1 MTTRRQ
7 FLKGIGGS
15 ALFGANATAFGATP
29 PPAQS
34 DRSVPGEPHLPIT
47 STARLPERSPPPAA
61 TADVAGFTLQRTGR
75 KYAGFSDAEAAAN
88 DGDTILVAPA
98 TYTMQTN
105 GIGTTKSITIRSAV
119 PGKRYVLFVKRNA
132 GGAIGNAFV
141 ANPFA
146 RFQAGITTR
155 QSVALEDAEIF
166 ADGLTYQTGSCAVFL
181 DCRGGCAA
189 DFAIRRCYIHD
200 WDQGIESGNEYNAT
214 DRTSTITIED
224 SIVYQTGSI
233 GSGDANHCI
242 YVGLI
247 GALSIKGSIVATK
260 AKPEWTGPNIVNGS
274 VDGPNYWPVGHL
286 VKCRAKALTIQACRL
301 TAEDTT
307 VSNCIECSN
316 GGDVLVT
323 GSILEQGSR
332 SDGNAFISYG
342 RGFMATNPGGSHEIM
357 SKDGRVNRLRV
368 FQNTFVNSDARS
380 GHLQQFVEISYQA
393 TPAAWNAAGAGPVPG
408 DLTSAANQAIEGNV
422 FVDSPANAGILPS
435 SGYPGVG
442 TQSGVLSVVGIPC
455 THAVNNTP
463 KLTYGALVNVA
474 DRYAG
479 WKLAKPISGNAAQA
493 PFMLRDVAVASYA
506 VSSPTAVARS
516 DAQYGALRAALVP
529 AWYAALPVN
538 AWSHL
543 PVTGVGQEVCSN
555 ANPKGIVWPS
565 TGVVENYNAS
575 LPLVAGKHPIPG
587 SSAETY
593 CVFSGGRMIADLS
606 FVQNGVASSGTYWL
620 RYGGGHDASPDNSLH
635 AIGPFDGT
643 PKRIA
648 LTDPSIPPAID
659 LAIDGNPQANFASD
673 GRPGAAH
680 TYNSFAYLRSVNA
693 LVIGNGAGFNE
704 GVGIY
709 GFMFDTGE
717 WLRNA
722 NWWDTSQVP
731 GIDLCQEAAWLTDN
745 VRNEVWIVPRL
756 TRTPYVYRVS
766 APQGSVVTSEIVNGL
781 ETLWGSD
788 GNVFYKK
795 GWAIEG
801 TPWLVITNEA
811 NLTDWLLIDRDARN
825 QNGRLFPQFPRF
837 VGDALPAPVDGGGNQ
852 PSAGAA
858 FDSEEG
864 CFYVWS
870 AGGNPNTVASDVYKI
885 TPPGT
890 QDLATQPWQ
899 VQRIAAAG
907 GIAPEAP
914 FGGLQWQQQ
923 NGQHNIGGWAPY
935 GNFEFC
941 PSPTRGLFFHH
952 RLDIP
957 PLFWR
962 LA

>member
-7 FLKGIGGS
+7 FLKDIGGT
-15 ALFGANATAFGATP
+15 ALLGANATALAATP

-47 STARLPERSPPPAA
+47 STARLPDKTPPPAA
-61 TADVAGFTLQRTGR
+61 DAGVSGFMLQRTGR
-75 KYAGFSDAEAAAN
+75 KYAGFGDAEAAAV
-88 DGDTILVAPA
+88 DGDVILVAPA

-105 GIGTTKSITIRSAV
+105 GIGTTKSITVRSAV
-119 PGKRYVLFVKRNA
+119 PGKRYVLFVKRKA

-141 ANPFA
+141 ANPFG

-200 WDQGIESGNEYNAT
+200 WDQGIESGNEYNAS

-332 SDGNAFISYG
+332 SDGNAIISYG

-408 DLTSAANQAIEGNV
+408 DLTQAANQAIEGNV

-442 TQSGVLSVVGIPC
+442 TQSGVLSVVGIAC
-455 THAVNNTP
+455 THAINNTP
-463 KLTYGALVNVA
+463 KLTSAALVNFA

-479 WKLAKPISGNAAQA
+479 WKLAKPITGNAAQA
-493 PFMLRDVAVASYA
+493 PFTLRDVAVANYA

-529 AWYAALPVN
+529 AWYAALPVG
-538 AWSHL
+538 AWSHM
-543 PVTGVGQEVCSN
+543 PVTSVGQEVCSN

-565 TGVVENYNAS
+565 TGVVENYNPS

-606 FVQNGVASSGTYWL
+606 FVRDGVAFSGTYWV

-635 AIGPFDGT
+635 AIGPFDNAVA
-643 PKRIA
+643 RIA
-648 LTDPSIPPAID
+648 ITDPSIPPAID
-659 LAIDGNPQANFASD
+659 LTIDGNPQASFASD

-680 TYNSFAYLRSVNA
+680 TYNAFAYLRSVNA

-722 NWWDTSQVP
+722 NWWDVSQVP
-731 GIDLCQEAAWLTDN
+731 GIDLSQEAAWLTDN

-766 APQGSVVTSEIVNGL
+766 AAQGSVVTSEIVNGL

-801 TPWLVITNEA
+801 TSWLVITNEG

-852 PSAGAA
+852 PTAGAA
-858 FDSEEG
+858 FDYEAG

-870 AGGNPNTVASDVYKI
+870 AGSNPNAVASDVYKI
-885 TPPGT
+885 TPPAM

-899 VQRIAAAG
+899 VQRIGASG

-952 RLDIP
+952 RLDVP